1 MSLKSLTIGVAAA
14 AMVGAA
20 AVGVT
25 SVASAAPAA
34 TPATIGAG
42 VGAPLPLDPAADVP
56 TADELTGILTQL
68 ADPGV
73 PFANKG
79 NLVQGG
85 IGFFESR
92 TADRMLQN
100 ANAKGYLPLS
110 FQIANIAP
118 AGPGAA
124 TATVTVAGPQ
134 LAPNTQTVTFVNQ
147 GDWKLSR
154 SSATALLQ
162 SALGSGANG

>member
-1 MSLKSLTIGVAAA
+1 VSLKSLTIGIAVAAMVSAAA
-14 AMVGAA
+14 A
-20 AVGVT
+20 GVT
-25 SVASAAPAA
+25 SVASAAPVA
-34 TPATIGAG
+34 TPATVAAG

-73 PFANKG
+73 PFGSKG

-85 IGFFESR
+85 VGFFEGR
-92 TADRMLQN
+92 TADHLLQN

-110 FQIANIAP
+110 FQIGNIVP

-124 TATVTVAGPQ
+124 TATVTVSGPQ
-134 LAPNTQTVTFVNQ
+134 LAPNTQTVTFVDQ
-147 GDWKLSR
+147 GGWKLSR
-154 SSATALLQ
+154 SSATSLLQ